1 MLNARKPSSRPSGN
15 SRSGSGRP
23 QGGRYSN
30 DDSRSSGRQGGGY
43 GDQGGSRSG
52 GGYRRKINRFYSI
65 FTEGSGAVDH
75 KDTERLSKFLT
86 EKAKIVPRRMT
97 GLTAKQQRILAKAI
111 KRSRQAGLLPF
122 QVD

>member
-1 MLNARKPSSRPSGN
+1 M
-15 SRSGSGRP
+15 
-23 QGGRYSN
+23 
-30 DDSRSSGRQGGGY
+30 
-43 GDQGGSRSG
+43 RSG
-52 GGYRRKINRFYSI
+52 GAYRRKINRFYSI
-65 FTEGSGAVDH
+65 FAECAGAVDH

-97 GLTAKQQRILAKAI
+97 GLTAKQQRTLAKAI